1 MASAFIIQV
10 QPQLQPDPNEES
22 AALLRVLIHK
32 IDNTTFGDDVPKVP
46 QWSGPPRTIVQVQA
60 ILYAS
65 LAASLLS
72 AFLGFFRQ
80 QLLSRYAANNIRGSI
95 IERCQLRQW
104 KFDGLIAWRF
114 DITIELSSLVLQIA
128 LLLLCRG
135 LSLYLWD
142 INTMVATV
150 FLSVIS
156 FSALLYIFITC
167 AGVISVNSPYQNPLG
182 LSIRSFVG
190 SALWGQP
197 DVLRGSVDARKT
209 ILDLRCILWM
219 LCTSLDKYVHLLA
232 LKFLAATPMTHFD
245 HGLLS
250 TCVDILIGCVS
261 TFGDRLTVTEGLEEL
276 TEASA
281 LCPIHGLSYLA
292 TMDPES
298 TVFDDVQQRYIT
310 IFPSKA
316 NFEGFQPYYFSVLHN
331 VFHPRARSKIQWK
344 DYDPFSIGR
353 VAISNLARYRY
364 QRAQPQKVPR
374 WTLHFALHYLSQDP
388 LPPLSVM
395 VDCLSVVAI
404 DLGCTVLSTTTQH
417 ERCVYT

>member
-1 MASAFIIQV
+1 MM
-10 QPQLQPDPNEES
+10 
-22 AALLRVLIHK
+22 
-32 IDNTTFGDDVPKVP
+32 
-46 QWSGPPRTIVQVQA
+46 
-60 ILYAS
+60 
-65 LAASLLS
+65 
-72 AFLGFFRQ
+72 
-80 QLLSRYAANNIRGSI
+80 
-95 IERCQLRQW
+95 
-104 KFDGLIAWRF
+104 
-114 DITIELSSLVLQIA
+114 ELSSVVLQLA
-128 LLLLCRG
+128 LIMLCCG

-142 INTMVATV
+142 INTMVATS

-156 FSALLYIFITC
+156 CGVLFYIFIFLSG
-167 AGVISVNSPYQNPLG
+167 AISVNSPYQYAVGIL
-182 LSIRSFVG
+182 IRSFVG
-190 SALWGQP
+190 SVLWGQP
-197 DVLRGSVDARKT
+197 DVVRGSVDARKT
-209 ILDLRCILWM
+209 VLDHRCIFWM

-250 TCVDILIGCVS
+250 TCVDILVGCVS
-261 TFGDRLTVTEGLEEL
+261 TFGDRLTVTEGMEEL

-281 LCPIHGLSYLA
+281 LCSIHGLSYLA

-310 IFPSKA
+310 NFPSKA

-331 VFHPRARSKIQWK
+331 VLHPRARSKIQWK
-344 DYDPFSIGR
+344 DYDPFSIGH

-374 WTLHFALHYLSQDP
+374 WTLHFALHCLSQDP

-404 DLGCTVLSTTTQH
+404 DLGCTVLSTTIQH
-417 ERCVYT
+417 ERYVYT